1 MSDTK
6 GNTTMKAQFQ
16 AAYAAFQEEIEI
28 AIDKSTQ
35 ASFGGSGYSVELFTD
50 GTYRLL
56 WNNNIGNLYDSPG
69 IIVPVP
75 VLSDDDISNDDV
87 PAFYENAIEQM
98 HQNFDMAFEVV

>member
-1 MSDTK
+1 
-6 GNTTMKAQFQ
+6 MKEQFQ
-16 AAYAAFQEEIEI
+16 AAFNGFMAADIEE

-35 ASFGGSGYSVELFTD
+35 ASFDGNGYSIELFTD

-75 VLSDDDISNDDV
+75 ALSDDDMGDDDV

>member
-1 MSDTK
+1 
-6 GNTTMKAQFQ
+6 MKEQFQ

-35 ASFGGSGYSVELFTD
+35 ASFGGSGYSVELFTG

-75 VLSDDDISNDDV
+75 ALNEDDMGDDNV

-98 HQNFDMAFEVV
+98 HRNFDYAVDKV

>member
-1 MSDTK
+1 MSDTE
-6 GNTTMKAQFQ
+6 GNTTMKEQFQ

-75 VLSDDDISNDDV
+75 VLSDDDMGNDDV
-87 PAFYENAIEQM
+87 LAFYENAIEAM